1 MAVYDTLKGGLGNKV
16 AYASGG
22 SSPSQWAE
30 YTPARGRCVCGLPS
44 SGTNEGTVGTAFTD
58 DQDKSFTIDT
68 HSVSEAEMPS
78 HGHDINF
85 FGYVSQTNY
94 GPQRDYRQVPV
105 RTCGGDGAV
114 STTSGDNATWGS
126 KGLTGSGSAH
136 GHGTVAT
143 SDFLAYIQLMSIKK
157 NV

>member
-22 SSPSQWAE
+22 SSPSQWSE
-30 YTPARGRCVCGLPS
+30 YTSARGRCVCGLPS

-68 HSVSEAEMPS
+68 HAITESEMHA
-78 HGHDINF
+78 HTHALGF

-94 GPQRDYRQVPV
+94 GPQYDFRQIPV
-105 RTCGGDGAV
+105 RTCGSDGAV
-114 STTSGDNATWGS
+114 DSGGSNEGWGS
-126 KGLTGSGSAH
+126 GANTGDGDAH
-136 GHGTVAT
+136 GHGSVAT

-157 NV
+157 TV